1 VNYLVGVFIVGL
13 FACISAG
20 NAYPLVDANS
30 VALLL
35 LAGWF
40 IGLLVLRRAAKNRDG
55 NDSEGSLPP
64 KHCFAIAFAPWFV
77 CALLVL
83 NAKADSSTPTYRAT
97 EVQAMSTGKGGP
109 SVRIVPWRRRRR
121 DDLDFREPNLLRPS
135 DAQPGNHRRRK
146 ERRACAALD
155 FENHGVSKIERARN
169 RAATLEA

>member
-1 VNYLVGVFIVGL
+1 VNYLVGVFIAGL

-109 SVRIVPWRRRRR
+109 SVRIVPWRRS
-121 DDLDFREPNLLRPS
+121 DGTIWISVSQTCYDHLTLNQEITVAEKKGALALRWI
-135 DAQPGNHRRRK
+135 
-146 ERRACAALD
+146 
-155 FENHGVSKIERARN
+155 SKITECPK
-169 RAATLEA
+169 